1 MHGGVDRRADGLCL
15 RGVFEEDLMTH
26 SCRLNKD
33 DNGSSSCSQHHLR
46 IYAEGFG
53 TLADSRGLFVVC
65 DGQDSEGG
73 NKEVPVGT
81 VLEIT
86 AWREVHMETQG
97 AESGC
102 RLSTDAGETTDNGL
116 TRRLL
121 QSVL

>member
-1 MHGGVDRRADGLCL
+1 
-15 RGVFEEDLMTH
+15 MTH
-26 SCRLNKD
+26 SCGLNND
-33 DNGSSSCSQHHLR
+33 DNGSCSCSPHHLR
-46 IYAEGFG
+46 VYAEGFG
-53 TLADSRGLFVVC
+53 TLADSRGLVVVC
-65 DGQDSEGG
+65 DGQDFEGG
-73 NKEVPVGT
+73 NEEVPVGA

-102 RLSTDAGETTDNGL
+102 RPSTDAGETTDNGL

>member
-1 MHGGVDRRADGLCL
+1 MLTIAAALLVNTVYAFTPKGLVHWLIPVDFWLFATDKTP
-15 RGVFEEDLMTH
+15 RG
-26 SCRLNKD
+26 
-33 DNGSSSCSQHHLR
+33 
-46 IYAEGFG
+46 A
-53 TLADSRGLFVVC
+53 
-65 DGQDSEGG
+65 

-86 AWREVHMETQG
+86 AWREVYMETQG

-102 RLSTDAGETTDNGL
+102 RPSTDAGETTNNGL